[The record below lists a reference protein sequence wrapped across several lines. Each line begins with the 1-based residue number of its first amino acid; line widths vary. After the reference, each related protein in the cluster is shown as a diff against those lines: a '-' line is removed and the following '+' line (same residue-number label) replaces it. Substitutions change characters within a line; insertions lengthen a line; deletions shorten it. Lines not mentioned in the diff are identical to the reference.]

1 MISQLFNKTPRIVSF
16 LAPPDKLN
24 LIIIL
29 STIKPKKYPMLT
41 VKLTV
46 RKFNEQNSIEEKLL
60 EILTYNR
67 YLAHPYFKAD
77 IEFRKIARFH
87 QIIKNTV
94 WKGLHLLNLKLY
106 PSWLGDKYKT
116 LRWEYQKD
124 HNTKFLKLP
133 VGNYCLSS

>member
-1 MISQLFNKTPRIVSF
+1 
-16 LAPPDKLN
+16 
-24 LIIIL
+24 
-29 STIKPKKYPMLT
+29 MLT

-94 WKGLHLLNLKLY
+94 
-106 PSWLGDKYKT
+106 
-116 LRWEYQKD
+116 
-124 HNTKFLKLP
+124 
-133 VGNYCLSS
+133 